1 MRVRVCWA
9 ASAAVAL
16 LVTAVLAL
24 PVSAQRNR
32 DDGCKSEEIKAAGK
46 ASIFGKAAAMRNAI
60 DNWQREVRNKYGER
74 FMVWDRARGKKQE
87 CEAAS
92 IGTLGKLNQRCVVSA
107 YACAAVQ
114 ESEGGNVGDCWEVQR
129 LLHRAGYL
137 RRDDVDGDCQE
148 KTRRA
153 TRRFQRDEGLRVTG
167 EVNEETWRR
176 LRRRS

>member
-1 MRVRVCWA
+1 MSHRVYLA
-9 ASAAVAL
+9 ASTAVAL
-16 LVTAVLAL
+16 LLTALLAM
-24 PVSAQRNR
+24 PVSAQRGR
-32 DDGCKSEEIKAAGK
+32 EDGCKPEEIKAAGK

-74 FMVWDRARGKKQE
+74 YMVWDRARGKKQE

-92 IGTLGKLNQRCVVSA
+92 IGTLGKLNQRCTVSA

-114 ESEGGNVGDCWEVQR
+114 ETEAGVGDCWEVQR
-129 LLHRAGYL
+129 MLHRAGYL

-153 TRRFQRDEGLRVTG
+153 TRRFQRDERLQVTG

>member
-1 MRVRVCWA
+1 MSHRVYWA
-9 ASAAVAL
+9 ASTAVAL
-16 LVTAVLAL
+16 LLTALLAM
-24 PVSAQRNR
+24 PVSAQRGR
-32 DDGCKSEEIKAAGK
+32 EDGCKPEEIKAAGK

-74 FMVWDRARGKKQE
+74 YMVWDRARGKKQE

-92 IGTLGKLNQRCVVSA
+92 IGTLGKLNQRCTVSA

-114 ESEGGNVGDCWEVQR
+114 ETEAGVGDCWEVQR
-129 LLHRAGYL
+129 MLHRAGYL

-153 TRRFQRDEGLRVTG
+153 TRRFQRDERLQVTG

>member
-1 MRVRVCWA
+1 MGHRVCWV
-9 ASAAVAL
+9 ASTAVAL
-16 LVTAVLAL
+16 LMTALLAL
-24 PVSAQRNR
+24 PVNAQRSR

-74 FMVWDRARGKKQE
+74 FMVWDRAKGKKQE

-92 IGTLGKLNQRCVVSA
+92 IGTLGKLNQRCTVSA
-107 YACAAVQ
+107 YACAATQ
-114 ESEGGNVGDCWEVQR
+114 EAEGASVGDCWEVQR
-129 LLHRAGYL
+129 LLQRAGYL

-153 TRRFQRDEGLRVTG
+153 TRRFQRDERLRVTG
-167 EVNEETWRR
+167 EVNDETWRR
-176 LRRRS
+176 LRRRG

>member
-1 MRVRVCWA
+1 MRYGVCWA
-9 ASAAVAL
+9 ASMALAL
-16 LVTAVLAL
+16 LITALLAM
-24 PVSAQRNR
+24 PVAAQRGR
-32 DDGCKSEEIKAAGK
+32 EDGCKSEEIKAAGK

-74 FMVWDRARGKKQE
+74 YMVWDRARGKKHE

-92 IGTLGKLNQRCVVSA
+92 IGTLGKLNQRCTVSA

-114 ESEGGNVGDCWEVQR
+114 ETEAGVGDCWDIQR
-129 LLHRAGYL
+129 MLHRAGYL
-137 RRDDVDGDCQE
+137 HRDEVDGDCQE
-148 KTRRA
+148 RTRRA
-153 TRRFQRDEGLRVTG
+153 TRRFQRDERLQVTG

>member
-1 MRVRVCWA
+1 M
-9 ASAAVAL
+9 AVAL
-16 LVTAVLAL
+16 FITALLAI
-24 PVSAQRNR
+24 PVNAQRGWE
-32 DDGCKSEEIKAAGK
+32 DGCKSEEIKAAGK
-46 ASIFGKAAAMRNAI
+46 ASIFGKAAAMRNDI

-74 FMVWDRARGKKQE
+74 YMVWDRAKGKKQE

-92 IGTLGKLNQRCVVSA
+92 IGTLGKLNQRCTVSA

-114 ESEGGNVGDCWEVQR
+114 ETESVAGDCWEIQR

-153 TRRFQRDEGLRVTG
+153 TRRFQRDERLQVTG

>member
-1 MRVRVCWA
+1 MSHRVYWA
-9 ASAAVAL
+9 ASTAVAL
-16 LVTAVLAL
+16 LVTALLAM
-24 PVSAQRNR
+24 PVDAQRGR
-32 DDGCKSEEIKAAGK
+32 EDGCKSEEIKAAGK

-74 FMVWDRARGKKQE
+74 YMVWDRARGKKQE

-92 IGTLGKLNQRCVVSA
+92 IGRLGRLNQRCTVSA

-114 ESEGGNVGDCWEVQR
+114 EAEAPLGECWDIQR
-129 LLHRAGYL
+129 MLHRAGYL

-153 TRRFQRDEGLRVTG
+153 MRRFQRDERLQATG

>member
-1 MRVRVCWA
+1 MRQKVCWA

-16 LVTAVLAL
+16 LVTLVVAMPAH
-24 PVSAQRNR
+24 AQRSR
-32 DDGCKSEEIKAAGK
+32 EDGCKSEEIKAAGK

-60 DNWQREVRNKYGER
+60 DNWQREVRNRYGER
-74 FMVWDRARGKKQE
+74 YMVWDRARNKKHE

-92 IGTLGKLNQRCVVSA
+92 IGTLGKLNQRCTVSA

-114 ESEGGNVGDCWEVQR
+114 ESESIPTGDCWEVQR

-153 TRRFQRDEGLRVTG
+153 TRRFQRDERLAVTG
-167 EVNEETWRR
+167 EINEETWRR
-176 LRRRS
+176 LRRRG

>member
-1 MRVRVCWA
+1 MSYRTGWA
-9 ASAAVAL
+9 ATAAVAL
-16 LVTAVLAL
+16 IMTAWLAM
-24 PVSAQRNR
+24 PVNAQRNR

-74 FMVWDRARGKKQE
+74 YMVWDRARDKRQE

-92 IGTLGKLNQRCVVSA
+92 IGTLGKLNQRCTVSA

-114 ESEGGNVGDCWEVQR
+114 ESQAPVGDCWEVQR
-129 LLHRAGYL
+129 MLHRAGYL

-153 TRRFQRDEGLRVTG
+153 TRRFQRDERLRVTG
-167 EVNEETWRR
+167 EVDEETWRR
-176 LRRRS
+176 LRRRG

>member
-1 MRVRVCWA
+1 MNYRVCWA
-9 ASAAVAL
+9 ASMAGAL
-16 LVTAVLAL
+16 LITALLAL
-24 PVSAQRNR
+24 PVNAQRGR
-32 DDGCKSEEIKAAGK
+32 EDGCKSEEIKAAGK

-74 FMVWDRARGKKQE
+74 YMVWDRARDKKQE

-92 IGTLGKLNQRCVVSA
+92 IGTLGKLNQRCTVSA

-114 ESEGGNVGDCWEVQR
+114 ETESALGDCWEVQR
-129 LLHRAGYL
+129 MLHRAGYL

-153 TRRFQRDEGLRVTG
+153 TRRFQRDERLAVTG